1 MDEETMMQASM
12 IEREARQLED
22 NLQLIDSQIIELE
35 NFKISLS
42 YFIKSKEKEMLCCL
56 GKGVY
61 IKSEVEDKGKLFV
74 EVGAGIII
82 KKSPEDALEV
92 AGQQAERL
100 QNARKEILLRL
111 NQYHAQLQ
119 DFISSMNKEQ
129 L

>member
-1 MDEETMMQASM
+1 MDEEMMMQASV

-35 NFKISLS
+35 NFKITLNS
-42 YFIKSKEKEMLCCL
+42 FIKSKEKEMLCGL

-61 IKSEVEDKGKLFV
+61 IKSKVEDKDKLFV

-92 AGQQAERL
+92 AGQQVERL

-111 NQYHAQLQ
+111 NQYHVQLQ
-119 DFISSMNKEQ
+119 DFINSMNRV
-129 L
+129 